1 MDIVVCF
8 ALFLAAMLFCLVKD
22 FSLAWALLFALVLF
36 FALGL
41 RRGYGAKALVKMAW
55 SKMPKSMIVLRIL
68 FFIGLLTGLWRSCGT
83 IAFFIYHG
91 IRVITPSL
99 FILVAFLLT
108 VLLSYA
114 LGTSFGVA
122 STAGVVLMALARS
135 GGVSEAVTAGVI
147 LSGIYFGDRGA
158 PTSSCASLVAA
169 LTETDLYGNVRQMF
183 QTAALPYALCL
194 IAYTVLSFRNPIV
207 TVDETM
213 LDALAESFVISPWA
227 LVPALTMLILP
238 LLRVPI
244 RRAMAI
250 SAAAAFVITV
260 TVQGGSV
267 ADAPDHGRRLSPDR
281 GTAGLR
287 RLRRRA
293 GEYAHAVSDDP
304 ARRALHRHFRGRG
317 RAHAGTER
325 SGAVRRAH
333 RALPDDD
340 PAEPPRRDGAV
351 QPDHRCDDGAS
362 AHRRG
367 LRQGRRG
374 ARGAGDGHRQ
384 LRRHHRGSYPVV
396 HRLRR
401 AAEYARRRRRGPAL
415 RLPALSHSALLPL
428 HQALFLPRKI
438 QRKRDTG
445 MISLLAK
452 KFIKNREDVTSPAV
466 RQAYGMLCGIVGI
479 GFNVLLFALKLLAGT
494 FSGSIAITADAFNN
508 LSDAGASIVTLLGFK
523 LAGQKPDPEHPFGH
537 GRLEYISGLIVSMVI
552 LLMGIELAKSAVEK
566 ILHPEA
572 VEFTLLTGGIL
583 LASILV
589 KLYMYLYNR
598 AVGKK
603 IGSAAMEAT
612 AMDSLSDCAA
622 TAAVLAATLIGHFT
636 SLQIDGWCGIVVAA
650 LVLWAG
656 IQAARD
662 TISPLLGQPPA
673 PEFVQR
679 IEEIV
684 LSSPV
689 VQGIH
694 DLIVHDYGPGRVMI
708 SLHAEVPAHG
718 DIMALHDEIDNIE
731 QRLRRELGCA
741 ATIHMDPIVTDDKL
755 TAETR
760 ERVAQL
766 VRGIDEH
773 ITIHDFRMVT
783 GPTHTN
789 VIFDAVV
796 PFKFRLSDHEVEQE
810 IQAAVKR
817 LDSSYFAVVQ
827 IDRDYTK

>member
-1 MDIVVCF
+1 MNKIADPILTIFTPAYNRAHTMPRTYESLCRQNCKNFIWLIVDDGSTDNT
-8 ALFLAAMLFCLVKD
+8 AELVRDWQSRDCGFEIRYICKENGGMHT
-22 FSLAWALLFALVLF
+22 AHN
-36 FALGL
+36 
-41 RRGYGAKALVKMAW
+41 MA
-55 SKMPKSMIVLRIL
+55 
-68 FFIGLLTGLWRSCGT
+68 
-83 IAFFIYHG
+83 
-91 IRVITPSL
+91 
-99 FILVAFLLT
+99 
-108 VLLSYA
+108 YA
-114 LGTSFGVA
+114 N
-122 STAGVVLMALARS
+122 
-135 GGVSEAVTAGVI
+135 I
-147 LSGIYFGDRGA
+147 H
-158 PTSSCASLVAA
+158 
-169 LTETDLYGNVRQMF
+169 TELNTCID
-183 QTAALPYALCL
+183 
-194 IAYTVLSFRNPIV
+194 
-207 TVDETM
+207 
-213 LDALAESFVISPWA
+213 
-227 LVPALTMLILP
+227 
-238 LLRVPI
+238 
-244 RRAMAI
+244 
-250 SAAAAFVITV
+250 
-260 TVQGGSV
+260 
-267 ADAPDHGRRLSPDR
+267 
-281 GTAGLR
+281 
-287 RLRRRA
+287 
-293 GEYAHAVSDDP
+293 SDDV
-304 ARRALHRHFRGRG
+304 L
-317 RAHAGTER
+317 
-325 SGAVRRAH
+325 AV
-333 RALPDDD
+333 
-340 PAEPPRRDGAV
+340 G
-351 QPDHRCDDGAS
+351 
-362 AHRRG
+362 
-367 LRQGRRG
+367 
-374 ARGAGDGHRQ
+374 
-384 LRRHHRGSYPVV
+384 
-396 HRLRR
+396 
-401 AAEYARRRRRGPAL
+401 
-415 RLPALSHSALLPL
+415 
-428 HQALFLPRKI
+428 
-438 QRKRDTG
+438 
-445 MISLLAK
+445 
-452 KFIKNREDVTSPAV
+452 
-466 RQAYGMLCGIVGI
+466 
-479 GFNVLLFALKLLAGT
+479 
-494 FSGSIAITADAFNN
+494 
-508 LSDAGASIVTLLGFK
+508 
-523 LAGQKPDPEHPFGH
+523 
-537 GRLEYISGLIVSMVI
+537 
-552 LLMGIELAKSAVEK
+552 AVEK